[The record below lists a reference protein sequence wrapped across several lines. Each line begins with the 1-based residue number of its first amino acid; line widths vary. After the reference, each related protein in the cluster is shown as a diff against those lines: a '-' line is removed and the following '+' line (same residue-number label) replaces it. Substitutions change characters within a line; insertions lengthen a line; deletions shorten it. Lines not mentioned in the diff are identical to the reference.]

1 MDKKNK
7 NYHVKNSAGK
17 KYNEKKAN
25 KYKAAEKSKV
35 SKVKASKVKGATSRN
50 DGKVIEKK
58 KKEQV
63 ESPEVKALK
72 SQINDLDT
80 KINSEEEKLRECK
93 WSMLPE
99 DEELIKNGI
108 EGLKSQRNELNVKL
122 NELEGKLKNAE
133 GKKLP
138 EAGKNK
144 DENGKDSSEVQAENK
159 DEKEKG
165 SENVIYRVG
174 PFKRLLM
181 SIIRKIKSWVKAD
194 GRIARLCDR
203 AESAVIGGAIPL
215 LEGATDEK
223 SVKDALNLGK
233 EKDVKPEQ
241 SKDKNEH
248 ADSHE
253 ETEKRNNLADMEFIE
268 SKIIEA
274 DNDKKAGKE
283 ASLMAEI
290 VRQEYK
296 KSLDE
301 YGTDKGFDDKK
312 IDEFV
317 KENNIPLAVKKNIV
331 NITLWNTSKTIIE
344 MAKEKGIAVTEGKD
358 ENARP
363 VSEIYSSLE
372 ARVKTDRVSEEYGK
386 EERTSFGTNKENST
400 VKAVKTADDKSE
412 SGSKESKKDDE
423 LDK

>member
-7 NYHVKNSAGK
+7 NYQVKNSAGK
-17 KYNEKKAN
+17 KYNGKKAN
-25 KYKAAEKSKV
+25 KYKAVEKSKV
-35 SKVKASKVKGATSRN
+35 RKVKTSQVKGATSKN
-50 DGKVIEKK
+50 DGKVVKEK

-72 SQINDLDT
+72 GQINDLDI
-80 KINSEEEKLRECK
+80 KINSEEQKLRECK

-99 DEELIKNGI
+99 DEELVKNGI
-108 EGLKSQRNELNVKL
+108 EDLKSQRNELNAKL
-122 NELEGKLKNAE
+122 NELEGKLKNTE
-133 GKKLP
+133 RKNVP

-144 DENGKDSSEVQAENK
+144 DENGKDSGEVQADSKDK

-165 SENVIYRVG
+165 PENVIYRVG

-215 LEGATDEK
+215 LESATDEK

-233 EKDVKPEQ
+233 ENDANTEQ
-241 SKDKNEH
+241 NKDKNEH
-248 ADSHE
+248 TDSHE
-253 ETEKRNNLADMEFIE
+253 EVSKKNNLADMEFIE

-274 DNDKKAGKE
+274 DNDKKEGKE

-290 VRQEYK
+290 VRKEYK

-301 YGTDKGFDDKK
+301 YGTDTGFDDKK

-358 ENARP
+358 ENPRP
-363 VSEIYSSLE
+363 VSEIYASLE
-372 ARVKTDRVSEEYGK
+372 ARVKTDRVSEEYSK
-386 EERTSFGTNKENST
+386 EERTSTNKENST

-412 SGSKESKKDDE
+412 NGSKESKTDDD